1 MIFNYISKYKQ
12 KAHKEVKVIKSRCE
26 VEKLKSDRVSFVLEA
41 MSPSGKN
48 NGHGHKPFF
57 FSLDFKSQKKLAEY
71 RSSLHRKI
79 ST

>member
-41 MSPSGKN
+41 TVNVSIWKEQWTWAQAVL
-48 NGHGHKPFF
+48 FF
-57 FSLDFKSQKKLAEY
+57 VRL
-71 RSSLHRKI
+71 
-79 ST
+79 